1 MAQGRFLIRDRV
13 DRMGVALSGL
23 CLIHCLSGLL
33 LVSVLGLGGELLL
46 SPMWHRAGLAFAIV
60 LGAVGLT
67 LGWQRHGSR
76 IPLLWG
82 GAGLLLMGGALFV
95 AHGLPEA
102 ALTVAGVALVA
113 YAHIWNLRR
122 AA

>member
-1 MAQGRFLIRDRV
+1 
-13 DRMGVALSGL
+13 
-23 CLIHCLSGLL
+23 
-33 LVSVLGLGGELLL
+33 
-46 SPMWHRAGLAFAIV
+46 
-60 LGAVGLT
+60 
-67 LGWQRHGSR
+67 
-76 IPLLWG
+76 
-82 GAGLLLMGGALFV
+82 MGGALFV